1 MKAAFIRRYGG
12 NKVVELGELPAP
24 QAGPGELLVEVHAAS
39 VNPVDFKI
47 RDGML
52 KMIVPF
58 GFPLILGNDL
68 SGVVKAVGAGVTRFR
83 PGDAVFARMDK
94 RRIGAFAEFA
104 VVAEADAAA
113 KPANLSHIE
122 AAAVPLAGLTAW
134 QALFEIGGLKA
145 GQKVLIH
152 GGSGGV
158 GSFAIQL
165 ARHAGATVATTVG
178 ARNAELARSL
188 GADIVID
195 YKTQRFEDV
204 VSDQDLVFD
213 TQAGDIQHRS
223 FAVLKRGG
231 VLVSIA
237 GKPDGR
243 LVREFG
249 LNPLL
254 GVLLDFLSR
263 KIPAPGE
270 AARRALRVPLHA
282 PERRA
287 AGADRPPAR
296 GGQRQDDH
304 RQGVPARTGARG
316 PGLQRGRPRHRQG
329 GGRGEGRGV
338 ILSLRE
344 GRRIAGTDFSVG
356 GVLWERAY
364 WPR

>member
-24 QAGPGELLVEVHAAS
+24 QAGPGELLVAVHAAS

-52 KMIVPF
+52 KMIIPF

-68 SGVVKAVGAGVTRFR
+68 SGVVKAVGAGVTHFK

-158 GSFAIQL
+158 GTFAIQL
-165 ARHAGATVATTVG
+165 AHHAGATVATTVG
-178 ARNAELARSL
+178 ARNADLARRL

-195 YKTQRFEDV
+195 YKTQRFEEV
-204 VSDQDLVFD
+204 VSDCDLVFD

-254 GVLLDFLSR
+254 GLLLDFLSR
-263 KIPAPGE
+263 K
-270 AARRALRVPLHA
+270 
-282 PERRA
+282 
-287 AGADRPPAR
+287 
-296 GGQRQDDH
+296 
-304 RQGVPARTGARG
+304 
-316 PGLQRGRPRHRQG
+316 
-329 GGRGEGRGV
+329 
-338 ILSLRE
+338 SLRLAKRHGVRYEYLFMHPSGEQLAQIGRLLEE
-344 GRRIAGTDFSVG
+344 GSVRTIVDKVFPLEQVREALAYSEAGHATGKV
-356 GVLWERAY
+356 VVEVKAAW
-364 WPR
+364 

>member
-12 NKVVELGELPAP
+12 NAVVELGELPAP

-52 KMIVPF
+52 KMIIPF

-94 RRIGAFAEFA
+94 RLIGAFAEFA

-113 KPANLSHIE
+113 KPANLTHIE

-158 GSFAIQL
+158 GTFAIQL

-178 ARNAELARSL
+178 VRNAELARSL

-195 YKTQRFEDV
+195 YKAQRFEDV

-263 KIPAPGE
+263 KTLRLAKRHGVRYEYLFMHPSGE
-270 AARRALRVPLHA
+270 QLAQIGRLLADGSVRTVIDKVFPLEQVREALAYSEAGHA
-282 PERRA
+282 
-287 AGADRPPAR
+287 
-296 GGQRQDDH
+296 
-304 RQGVPARTGARG
+304 TGKVVVEVKA
-316 PGLQRGRPRHRQG
+316 
-329 GGRGEGRGV
+329 
-338 ILSLRE
+338 
-344 GRRIAGTDFSVG
+344 
-356 GVLWERAY
+356 
-364 WPR
+364 WP

>member
-47 RDGML
+47 RDGLL

-68 SGVVKAVGAGVTRFR
+68 SGVVKAVGAGVTRFA

-94 RRIGAFAEFA
+94 RRIGAFAELA

-113 KPANLSHIE
+113 RPANLSHFE
-122 AAAVPLAGLTAW
+122 AAAVPLAALTAW

-152 GGSGGV
+152 AGSGGV

-178 ARNAELARSL
+178 ARNADLARSL

-195 YKTQRFEDV
+195 YKAQRFEDV
-204 VSDQDLVFD
+204 VSGQDLVLD

-243 LVREFG
+243 LARQWG

-263 KIPAPGE
+263 KTLRLAKRHGVRYEYLFMHPSGE
-270 AARRALRVPLHA
+270 QLA
-282 PERRA
+282 
-287 AGADRPPAR
+287 
-296 GGQRQDDH
+296 QI
-304 RQGVPARTGARG
+304 
-316 PGLQRGRPRHRQG
+316 GRLLA
-329 GGRGEGRGV
+329 E
-338 ILSLRE
+338 
-344 GRRIAGTDFSVG
+344 G
-356 GVLWERAY
+356 GVRTVIDKVFPLEQVREALAY
-364 WPR
+364 SEAGHATGKVVVEVKAGG

>member
-1 MKAAFIRRYGG
+1 MKTAFIRRYGG
-12 NKVVELGELPAP
+12 NQGVELGELPAP

-58 GFPLILGNDL
+58 GFPLILGNDF

-94 RRIGAFAEFA
+94 QRIGAFAEFA

-113 KPANLSHIE
+113 KPASLTHIE

-134 QALFEIGGLKA
+134 QALFEIGSLQA

-195 YKTQRFEDV
+195 YKSQRFEDV
-204 VSDQDLVFD
+204 ASDQDLVFD

-263 KIPAPGE
+263 KTLRLAKRHGVRYEYLFMHPSGE
-270 AARRALRVPLHA
+270 QLAQIGRLLAEGSVKTVIDKVFPLEQVREALAYSEAGHA
-282 PERRA
+282 TGKVVVEVKA
-287 AGADRPPAR
+287 AG
-296 GGQRQDDH
+296 
-304 RQGVPARTGARG
+304 
-316 PGLQRGRPRHRQG
+316 
-329 GGRGEGRGV
+329 
-338 ILSLRE
+338 
-344 GRRIAGTDFSVG
+344 
-356 GVLWERAY
+356 
-364 WPR
+364 

>member
-24 QAGPGELLVEVHAAS
+24 QAGPGELLVAVHAAS

-52 KMIVPF
+52 KMIIPF

-68 SGVVKAVGAGVTRFR
+68 SGVVKAVGAGVTHFK

-158 GSFAIQL
+158 GTFAIQL
-165 ARHAGATVATTVG
+165 AHHAGATVATTVG
-178 ARNAELARSL
+178 ARNADLARRL

-195 YKTQRFEDV
+195 YKTQRFEEV
-204 VSDQDLVFD
+204 VSDCDLVFD

-254 GVLLDFLSR
+254 GLLLDFLSR
-263 KIPAPGE
+263 KSLRLAKRHGVRYEYLFMHPSGE
-270 AARRALRVPLHA
+270 QLAQIGRLLEEGSVRTIVDKVFPLEQVREALAYSEAGHA
-282 PERRA
+282 TGKVVVEVKA
-287 AGADRPPAR
+287 AGDPVPEGKVAVS
-296 GGQRQDDH
+296 
-304 RQGVPARTGARG
+304 QGLTF
-316 PGLQRGRPRHRQG
+316 L
-329 GGRGEGRGV
+329 
-338 ILSLRE
+338 
-344 GRRIAGTDFSVG
+344 
-356 GVLWERAY
+356 
-364 WPR
+364 

>member
-12 NKVVELGELPAP
+12 NAVVELGELPEP

-113 KPANLSHIE
+113 KPANLTHIE
-122 AAAVPLAGLTAW
+122 AAAVPLAALTAW

-145 GQKVLIH
+145 GKKVLIH

-158 GSFAIQL
+158 GTFAIQL

-178 ARNAELARSL
+178 ARNADLARSL
-188 GADIVID
+188 GADIAID
-195 YKTQRFEDV
+195 YKAQRFEDV
-204 VSDQDLVFD
+204 VSGQDLVFD

-263 KIPAPGE
+263 KTLRLAKRHGVRYEYLFMHPSGE
-270 AARRALRVPLHA
+270 QLAQIGRLLAEGSVRTIIDKVFPLEQGREALAYSEAGHATGKVVVEVKAAVS
-282 PERRA
+282 
-287 AGADRPPAR
+287 
-296 GGQRQDDH
+296 QRL
-304 RQGVPARTGARG
+304 TF
-316 PGLQRGRPRHRQG
+316 L
-329 GGRGEGRGV
+329 
-338 ILSLRE
+338 
-344 GRRIAGTDFSVG
+344 
-356 GVLWERAY
+356 
-364 WPR
+364 

>member
-1 MKAAFIRRYGG
+1 MKTAFIRRYGG
-12 NKVVELGELPAP
+12 NKVIELGELPAP
-24 QAGPGELLVEVHAAS
+24 QAGPGELLVAVHAAS

-52 KMIVPF
+52 KMIIPF

-68 SGVVKAVGAGVTRFR
+68 SGVVKAVGAGVTHFK

-165 ARHAGATVATTVG
+165 AHHAGATVATTAG
-178 ARNAELARSL
+178 ARNAELVRSL

-204 VSDQDLVFD
+204 VSGYDLVFD

-223 FAVLKRGG
+223 FSVLKRGG

-263 KIPAPGE
+263 K
-270 AARRALRVPLHA
+270 
-282 PERRA
+282 
-287 AGADRPPAR
+287 
-296 GGQRQDDH
+296 
-304 RQGVPARTGARG
+304 
-316 PGLQRGRPRHRQG
+316 
-329 GGRGEGRGV
+329 
-338 ILSLRE
+338 SLRLAKRHGVRYEYLFMHPSGEQLAQIGRLLAE
-344 GRRIAGTDFSVG
+344 GSVRTVVDKVFPLEQVREALAYSEAGHATGKV
-356 GVLWERAY
+356 VVEVKAAW
-364 WPR
+364 

>member
-1 MKAAFIRRYGG
+1 
-12 NKVVELGELPAP
+12 
-24 QAGPGELLVEVHAAS
+24 
-39 VNPVDFKI
+39 VDFKI
-47 RDGML
+47 RDGLL

-68 SGVVKAVGAGVTRFR
+68 SGVVKAVGTGVTRFR

-113 KPANLSHIE
+113 KPANLTHIE

-152 GGSGGV
+152 AGSGGV
-158 GSFAIQL
+158 GTFAIQL

-178 ARNAELARSL
+178 ARNAELARNL
-188 GADIVID
+188 GANVVID
-195 YKTQRFEDV
+195 YKSQRFEDV
-204 VSDQDLVFD
+204 VSGQDLVFD

-243 LVREFG
+243 LVRQWG

-263 KIPAPGE
+263 K
-270 AARRALRVPLHA
+270 
-282 PERRA
+282 
-287 AGADRPPAR
+287 
-296 GGQRQDDH
+296 
-304 RQGVPARTGARG
+304 
-316 PGLQRGRPRHRQG
+316 
-329 GGRGEGRGV
+329 
-338 ILSLRE
+338 SLRLAKKHGVRYE
-344 GRRIAGTDFSVG
+344 YLFMHPSGEQLAQIGRLLADGSVRTVIDKVFPLEQVREALAYSEAGHATGKVVVEVKAAVSQGLTF
-356 GVLWERAY
+356 
-364 WPR
+364 P

>member
-12 NKVVELGELPAP
+12 NDVVELGELPAP
-24 QAGPGELLVEVHAAS
+24 QAGPGELLVAVQAAS

-52 KMIVPF
+52 KMIIPF

-68 SGVVKAVGAGVTRFR
+68 SGTVKAVGAGVTRFR

-94 RRIGAFAEFA
+94 KRIGAFAEFA
-104 VVAEADAAA
+104 VVAEADAAL

-152 GGSGGV
+152 AGSGGV

-165 ARHAGATVATTVG
+165 ARHAGATVATTAG
-178 ARNAELARSL
+178 ARNAELVRGL

-195 YKTQRFEDV
+195 YKAQRFEDV
-204 VSDQDLVFD
+204 VSGQDLVFD

-223 FAVLKRGG
+223 FAVLRRGG

-263 KIPAPGE
+263 K
-270 AARRALRVPLHA
+270 
-282 PERRA
+282 
-287 AGADRPPAR
+287 
-296 GGQRQDDH
+296 
-304 RQGVPARTGARG
+304 
-316 PGLQRGRPRHRQG
+316 
-329 GGRGEGRGV
+329 
-338 ILSLRE
+338 SLRLAKRHGVRYEYLFMHPSGEQLAQLGRLLAE
-344 GRRIAGTDFSVG
+344 GSVRTIVDKVFPLDQVREALAYSEAGHATGKV
-356 GVLWERAY
+356 VVEVKAAA
-364 WPR
+364 

>member
-12 NKVVELGELPAP
+12 NDVLELGELPAP

-52 KMIVPF
+52 KLIVPF

-68 SGVVKAVGAGVTRFR
+68 SGTVQAVGDGVTRFA

-94 RRIGAFAEFA
+94 RRIGAFAELA
-104 VVAEADAAA
+104 VVAEADAAL
-113 KPANLSHIE
+113 KPANLSHTE

-134 QALFEIGGLKA
+134 QALFEIGGLTA

-152 GGSGGV
+152 AGSGGV
-158 GSFAIQL
+158 GTFAIQL
-165 ARHAGATVATTVG
+165 ARHAGATVATTAG
-178 ARNAELARSL
+178 ARNAELVRSL

-195 YKTQRFEDV
+195 YQAQRFEDV
-204 VSDQDLVFD
+204 VSGQDLVFD
-213 TQAGDIQHRS
+213 TQAGDIRHRS
-223 FAVLKRGG
+223 FAVLRRGG

-254 GVLLDFLSR
+254 GVLLDFLNR
-263 KIPAPGE
+263 KTLRLAKRHGVRYEYLFMHPSGE
-270 AARRALRVPLHA
+270 QLEEIGRLL
-282 PERRA
+282 A
-287 AGADRPPAR
+287 AGSVKPVIDRVTPLEQAREALAPAEAGHATGTEVVEVKA
-296 GGQRQDDH
+296 GG
-304 RQGVPARTGARG
+304 
-316 PGLQRGRPRHRQG
+316 
-329 GGRGEGRGV
+329 
-338 ILSLRE
+338 
-344 GRRIAGTDFSVG
+344 
-356 GVLWERAY
+356 
-364 WPR
+364 

>member
-12 NKVVELGELPAP
+12 NDVVELGELPAP

-52 KMIVPF
+52 KMIIPF

-68 SGVVKAVGAGVTRFR
+68 SGVVQAVGAGVTRFR

-104 VVAEADAAA
+104 VVAEADAAL

-134 QALFEIGGLKA
+134 QALFEVGGVKA
-145 GQKVLIH
+145 GQKVLVH
-152 GGSGGV
+152 AGSGGV
-158 GSFAIQL
+158 GTFAIQL
-165 ARHAGATVATTVG
+165 ARHAGLTVATTAG
-178 ARNAELARSL
+178 ARNAELVRGL

-195 YKTQRFEDV
+195 YKAQRFEDL
-204 VSDQDLVFD
+204 VSDYDLVFD

-223 FAVLKRGG
+223 FAVLRRGG

-237 GKPDGR
+237 GKPDSR

-254 GVLLDFLSR
+254 GMLLDFLNR
-263 KIPAPGE
+263 KTLRLAKQHGVRYEYLFMHPSGE
-270 AARRALRVPLHA
+270 QLAQIGRLLTEGSVRPLVDKVFPLAQVREALAYSEAGHA
-282 PERRA
+282 TGKVVVEVK
-287 AGADRPPAR
+287 PPHR
-296 GGQRQDDH
+296 GD
-304 RQGVPARTGARG
+304 
-316 PGLQRGRPRHRQG
+316 
-329 GGRGEGRGV
+329 
-338 ILSLRE
+338 
-344 GRRIAGTDFSVG
+344 
-356 GVLWERAY
+356 
-364 WPR
+364 

>member
-12 NKVVELGELPAP
+12 NQVVELGELPAP

-52 KMIVPF
+52 KMIIPF

-68 SGVVKAVGAGVTRFR
+68 SGVVQAVGAGVTRFR
-83 PGDAVFARMDK
+83 PGDAVFARLDK

-113 KPANLSHIE
+113 RPANLTHIE

-178 ARNAELARSL
+178 ARNADLARSL
-188 GADIVID
+188 GADIAID
-195 YKTQRFEDV
+195 YKAQRFEDV
-204 VSDQDLVFD
+204 VSGQDLVFD

-263 KIPAPGE
+263 KTLRLAKRHGVRYEYLFMHPSGE
-270 AARRALRVPLHA
+270 QLAQIGRLLAEGSVRTIIDKVFPLDQVREALAYSEAGHA
-282 PERRA
+282 TGKVVVEVK
-287 AGADRPPAR
+287 AG
-296 GGQRQDDH
+296 G
-304 RQGVPARTGARG
+304 
-316 PGLQRGRPRHRQG
+316 
-329 GGRGEGRGV
+329 
-338 ILSLRE
+338 
-344 GRRIAGTDFSVG
+344 
-356 GVLWERAY
+356 
-364 WPR
+364 

>member
-12 NKVVELGELPAP
+12 NDVVELDELPAP

-52 KMIVPF
+52 KMIIPF

-68 SGVVKAVGAGVTRFR
+68 SGVVKEVGAGVTRFK
-83 PGDAVFARMDK
+83 PGDAVYARLDK

-104 VVAEADAAA
+104 VVAEADAAL

-158 GSFAIQL
+158 GSFAIQF
-165 ARHAGATVATTVG
+165 ARQAGLTVATTAG
-178 ARNAELARSL
+178 ARNAELVRRL
-188 GADIVID
+188 GADLVID
-195 YKTQRFEDV
+195 YKAQRFEDV
-204 VSDQDLVFD
+204 VSEYDLVFD

-237 GKPDGR
+237 GKPDSR

-254 GVLLDFLSR
+254 GVLLDFLGR
-263 KIPAPGE
+263 KTLRLAKQHGVRYEYLFMHPSGE
-270 AARRALRVPLHA
+270 QLAQIGRLLADGSVRTIVDKVFPLAQVREALAYSEAGHA
-282 PERRA
+282 TGKVVVEVK
-287 AGADRPPAR
+287 PPYH
-296 GGQRQDDH
+296 GD
-304 RQGVPARTGARG
+304 
-316 PGLQRGRPRHRQG
+316 
-329 GGRGEGRGV
+329 
-338 ILSLRE
+338 
-344 GRRIAGTDFSVG
+344 
-356 GVLWERAY
+356 
-364 WPR
+364 

>member
-12 NKVVELGELPAP
+12 NQVVELGELPAP

-58 GFPLILGNDL
+58 GFPLILGNDF
-68 SGVVKAVGAGVTRFR
+68 SGVVKAVGAGVTRFA

-94 RRIGAFAEFA
+94 QRIGAFAEFA
-104 VVAEADAAA
+104 LVAEADAAA
-113 KPANLSHIE
+113 KPANLSHVE
-122 AAAVPLAGLTAW
+122 AATVPLAGLTAW
-134 QALFEIGGLKA
+134 QALFEIGRLEA

-165 ARHAGATVATTVG
+165 AHHAGATVATTVG
-178 ARNAELARSL
+178 ARNADLARSL
-188 GADIVID
+188 GADVVID
-195 YKTQRFEDV
+195 YHTQRFEDV
-204 VSDQDLVFD
+204 VSDYDLVFD

-254 GVLLDFLSR
+254 GMLLDFLSR
-263 KIPAPGE
+263 KTLRLAEKHGVRYEYLFMHPSGEQLAQIGRLLAEGSVKTIIDKVFPLEQVREALAYSEAGHATGKVVVEVKAPYCG
-270 AARRALRVPLHA
+270 
-282 PERRA
+282 
-287 AGADRPPAR
+287 D
-296 GGQRQDDH
+296 
-304 RQGVPARTGARG
+304 
-316 PGLQRGRPRHRQG
+316 
-329 GGRGEGRGV
+329 
-338 ILSLRE
+338 
-344 GRRIAGTDFSVG
+344 
-356 GVLWERAY
+356 
-364 WPR
+364 

>member
-12 NKVVELGELPAP
+12 NDVVELGEQPMP

-58 GFPLILGNDL
+58 RFPLILGNDF
-68 SGVVKAVGAGVTRFR
+68 SGVVKAVGDGVTRFK

-94 RRIGAFAEFA
+94 QRIGAFAEFA
-104 VVAEADAAA
+104 LVAETDAAA
-113 KPANLSHIE
+113 KPANLSHVE

-158 GSFAIQL
+158 GTFALQFARQAGL
-165 ARHAGATVATTVG
+165 AVATTVG
-178 ARNAELARSL
+178 ARNMELARSL
-188 GADIVID
+188 GADTVID
-195 YKTQRFEDV
+195 YKTQRFEDF
-204 VSDQDLVFD
+204 VSDCDLVFD
-213 TQAGDIQHRS
+213 TQAGEIQHRS

-243 LVREFG
+243 LAREWG

-254 GVLLDFLSR
+254 GMLLDFLSR
-263 KIPAPGE
+263 KT
-270 AARRALRVPLHA
+270 LRLAKQHGVRYEYLFMHPS
-282 PERRA
+282 
-287 AGADRPPAR
+287 GAQLA
-296 GGQRQDDH
+296 QI
-304 RQGVPARTGARG
+304 
-316 PGLQRGRPRHRQG
+316 GRLL
-329 GGRGEGRGV
+329 E
-338 ILSLRE
+338 
-344 GRRIAGTDFSVG
+344 AGTVRTIIDKVFP
-356 GVLWERAY
+356 LAQAREALAY
-364 WPR
+364 SEAGHATGKVVVEVKSAG

>member
-24 QAGPGELLVEVHAAS
+24 QAGPGELLVAVHAAS

-52 KMIVPF
+52 KMIIPF

-68 SGVVKAVGAGVTRFR
+68 SGVVKAVGAGVTHFK

-165 ARHAGATVATTVG
+165 AHHAGATVATTVG
-178 ARNAELARSL
+178 ARNADLARRL

-195 YKTQRFEDV
+195 YKTQRFEEV
-204 VSDQDLVFD
+204 VSDCDLVFD

-254 GVLLDFLSR
+254 GLLLDFLSR
-263 KIPAPGE
+263 K
-270 AARRALRVPLHA
+270 
-282 PERRA
+282 
-287 AGADRPPAR
+287 
-296 GGQRQDDH
+296 
-304 RQGVPARTGARG
+304 
-316 PGLQRGRPRHRQG
+316 
-329 GGRGEGRGV
+329 
-338 ILSLRE
+338 SLRLAKRHGVRYEYLFMHPSGEQLAQIGRLLEE
-344 GRRIAGTDFSVG
+344 GSVRTIVDKVFPLEQVREALAYSEAGHATGKV
-356 GVLWERAY
+356 VVEVKAAW
-364 WPR
+364 

>member
-12 NKVVELGELPAP
+12 NAVVELGELPAP

-47 RDGML
+47 RDGLL

-68 SGVVKAVGAGVTRFR
+68 SGVVKAVGTGVTRFR
-83 PGDAVFARMDK
+83 SGDAVFARMDK

-113 KPANLSHIE
+113 KPANLTHIE

-152 GGSGGV
+152 AGSGGV
-158 GSFAIQL
+158 GTFAIQL

-178 ARNAELARSL
+178 ARNAELARNL
-188 GADIVID
+188 GANVVID
-195 YKTQRFEDV
+195 YKSQRFEDV
-204 VSDQDLVFD
+204 VSGQDLVFD

-243 LVREFG
+243 LVRQWG

-263 KIPAPGE
+263 K
-270 AARRALRVPLHA
+270 
-282 PERRA
+282 
-287 AGADRPPAR
+287 
-296 GGQRQDDH
+296 
-304 RQGVPARTGARG
+304 
-316 PGLQRGRPRHRQG
+316 
-329 GGRGEGRGV
+329 
-338 ILSLRE
+338 SLRLAKKHGVRYE
-344 GRRIAGTDFSVG
+344 YLFMHPSGEQLAQIGRLLADGSVRTVIDKVFPLEQVREALAYSEAGHATGKVVVEVKAAVSQGLTF
-356 GVLWERAY
+356 
-364 WPR
+364 P

>member
-12 NKVVELGELPAP
+12 NDVVEPGELPEP
-24 QAGPGELLVEVHAAS
+24 QAGPGELLVGVHAAS

-52 KMIVPF
+52 KMIIPF

-104 VVAEADAAA
+104 VVAEADAAP
-113 KPANLSHIE
+113 KPENLTHVE
-122 AAAVPLAGLTAW
+122 AAAVPLAALTAW
-134 QALFEIGGLKA
+134 QALFETGGLKA

-158 GSFAIQL
+158 GTFAIQF
-165 ARHAGATVATTVG
+165 ARHAGLTVATTVG
-178 ARNAELARSL
+178 ARNADLARRL

-195 YKTQRFEDV
+195 YKSQRFEEV

-243 LVREFG
+243 LARQWG
-249 LNPLL
+249 LNPFL
-254 GVLLDFLSR
+254 GVALDFLSR
-263 KIPAPGE
+263 KTLRLAKRHGVRYEYLFMHPSGE
-270 AARRALRVPLHA
+270 QLASIGRLIEAGSVRPVVDKVFPLAQVREALAHVEAGHA
-282 PERRA
+282 
-287 AGADRPPAR
+287 
-296 GGQRQDDH
+296 
-304 RQGVPARTGARG
+304 TGKVVVEVRKDG
-316 PGLQRGRPRHRQG
+316 
-329 GGRGEGRGV
+329 
-338 ILSLRE
+338 
-344 GRRIAGTDFSVG
+344 
-356 GVLWERAY
+356 
-364 WPR
+364 

>member
-24 QAGPGELLVEVHAAS
+24 QAGPGELLVAVHAAS

-52 KMIVPF
+52 KMIIPF

-68 SGVVKAVGAGVTRFR
+68 SGVVKAVGAGVTHFK

-165 ARHAGATVATTVG
+165 AHHAGATVATTVG
-178 ARNAELARSL
+178 ARNAELVRSL

-204 VSDQDLVFD
+204 VSGYDLVFD

-223 FAVLKRGG
+223 FSVLKRGG

-263 KIPAPGE
+263 KSLRLAKRHGVRYEYLFMHPSGE
-270 AARRALRVPLHA
+270 QLAQIGRLLAEGSVRTVVDKVFPLAQVREALAYSEAGHA
-282 PERRA
+282 TGKVVVEVKA
-287 AGADRPPAR
+287 AG
-296 GGQRQDDH
+296 
-304 RQGVPARTGARG
+304 
-316 PGLQRGRPRHRQG
+316 
-329 GGRGEGRGV
+329 
-338 ILSLRE
+338 
-344 GRRIAGTDFSVG
+344 
-356 GVLWERAY
+356 
-364 WPR
+364 

>member
-12 NKVVELGELPAP
+12 NKVLELGELPAP

-52 KMIVPF
+52 KMILPF

-104 VVAEADAAA
+104 VVAETDAAA
-113 KPANLSHIE
+113 KPANLSHVE

-165 ARHAGATVATTVG
+165 ARHAGLTVATTVG

-195 YKTQRFEDV
+195 YRTQRFEDV

-223 FAVLKRGG
+223 FAVLRRGG

-263 KIPAPGE
+263 KSLRLAKRHGVRYEYLFMHPSGE
-270 AARRALRVPLHA
+270 QLAQLGRLLEEGSVRTIIDKVFPLAQVREALAYSEAGHA
-282 PERRA
+282 TGKVVVEVKA
-287 AGADRPPAR
+287 AG
-296 GGQRQDDH
+296 
-304 RQGVPARTGARG
+304 
-316 PGLQRGRPRHRQG
+316 
-329 GGRGEGRGV
+329 
-338 ILSLRE
+338 
-344 GRRIAGTDFSVG
+344 
-356 GVLWERAY
+356 
-364 WPR
+364 

>member
-52 KMIVPF
+52 KMILPF

-104 VVAEADAAA
+104 VVAETDAAA
-113 KPANLSHIE
+113 KPANLSHVE

-165 ARHAGATVATTVG
+165 ARHAGLTVATTVG

-223 FAVLKRGG
+223 FAVLRRGG

-254 GVLLDFLSR
+254 GVLLDFLNR
-263 KIPAPGE
+263 K
-270 AARRALRVPLHA
+270 
-282 PERRA
+282 
-287 AGADRPPAR
+287 
-296 GGQRQDDH
+296 
-304 RQGVPARTGARG
+304 
-316 PGLQRGRPRHRQG
+316 
-329 GGRGEGRGV
+329 
-338 ILSLRE
+338 SLRLAKQHGVRYEYLFMHPSGEQLAQLGRLLEE
-344 GRRIAGTDFSVG
+344 GSVRTIIDKVFPLEQVREALAYSEAGHATGKV
-356 GVLWERAY
+356 VVEVKAAW
-364 WPR
+364 

>member
-104 VVAEADAAA
+104 VVAEQDAAA
-113 KPANLSHIE
+113 KPANLTHVE

-152 GGSGGV
+152 AGSGGV
-158 GSFAIQL
+158 GTFAIQL
-165 ARHAGATVATTVG
+165 ARHAGATVAATVG
-178 ARNAELARSL
+178 ARNADLARSL

-243 LVREFG
+243 LARQWG

-263 KIPAPGE
+263 KTLRLAKRHGVRYEYLFMHPSGE
-270 AARRALRVPLHA
+270 QLAQIGRLLAESSVRTVIDKVFPLEQVREALAYSEAGHA
-282 PERRA
+282 TGKVVIEVK
-287 AGADRPPAR
+287 AG
-296 GGQRQDDH
+296 G
-304 RQGVPARTGARG
+304 
-316 PGLQRGRPRHRQG
+316 
-329 GGRGEGRGV
+329 
-338 ILSLRE
+338 
-344 GRRIAGTDFSVG
+344 
-356 GVLWERAY
+356 
-364 WPR
+364 

>member
-12 NKVVELGELPAP
+12 NDVVELGELPEP

-52 KMIVPF
+52 KMIIPF

-68 SGVVKAVGAGVTRFR
+68 SGTVKAVGAGVTRFR
-83 PGDAVFARMDK
+83 PGDAVYARMDK

-113 KPANLSHIE
+113 KPTNLTHVE
-122 AAAVPLAGLTAW
+122 AAAVPLAALTAW

-145 GQKVLIH
+145 GQKALIH

-158 GSFAIQL
+158 GTFAIQF
-165 ARHAGATVATTVG
+165 ARQAGLTVATTVG
-178 ARNAELARSL
+178 ARNADLVRRL

-195 YKTQRFEDV
+195 YKSQRFEDHV
-204 VSDQDLVFD
+204 ADCDLVFD

-243 LVREFG
+243 LAREWR

-254 GVLLDFLSR
+254 GVVLDFLSR
-263 KIPAPGE
+263 KTHRL
-270 AARRALRVPLHA
+270 ARRHGVRYEYLFMHPSGAQLEEIGRLLAQGSVRPVIDQVFPLAQVREALATSEAGHVTGKVVI
-282 PERRA
+282 EVKA
-287 AGADRPPAR
+287 AG
-296 GGQRQDDH
+296 
-304 RQGVPARTGARG
+304 
-316 PGLQRGRPRHRQG
+316 
-329 GGRGEGRGV
+329 
-338 ILSLRE
+338 
-344 GRRIAGTDFSVG
+344 
-356 GVLWERAY
+356 
-364 WPR
+364 

>member
-52 KMIVPF
+52 KMIIPF

-68 SGVVKAVGAGVTRFR
+68 SGVVKAVGAGVTHFK

-165 ARHAGATVATTVG
+165 AHHAGATVATTVG
-178 ARNAELARSL
+178 ARNAELARRL

-254 GVLLDFLSR
+254 GVLLDLLSR
-263 KIPAPGE
+263 KSLRLAKRHGVRYEYLFMHPSGE
-270 AARRALRVPLHA
+270 QLAQIGRLLAEGSVRTVVDKVFPLEQVREALAYSEAGHA
-282 PERRA
+282 TGKVVVEVKA
-287 AGADRPPAR
+287 AG
-296 GGQRQDDH
+296 
-304 RQGVPARTGARG
+304 
-316 PGLQRGRPRHRQG
+316 
-329 GGRGEGRGV
+329 
-338 ILSLRE
+338 
-344 GRRIAGTDFSVG
+344 
-356 GVLWERAY
+356 
-364 WPR
+364 

>member
-52 KMIVPF
+52 KMIIPF

-68 SGVVKAVGAGVTRFR
+68 SGVVQAVGAGVTRFR
-83 PGDAVFARMDK
+83 PGDAVFARLDK

-113 KPANLSHIE
+113 RPANLSHVE

-178 ARNAELARSL
+178 ARNADLARRL

-195 YKTQRFEDV
+195 YKAQRFEDV
-204 VSDQDLVFD
+204 VSGQDLVFD

-243 LVREFG
+243 LARQWG

-263 KIPAPGE
+263 KTLRLAKRHDVRYEYLFMRPSGE
-270 AARRALRVPLHA
+270 QLAQIGRLLADGSVRTIIDKVFPLEQVREALAYSEAGHA
-282 PERRA
+282 TGKVVVEVK
-287 AGADRPPAR
+287 AG
-296 GGQRQDDH
+296 G
-304 RQGVPARTGARG
+304 
-316 PGLQRGRPRHRQG
+316 
-329 GGRGEGRGV
+329 
-338 ILSLRE
+338 
-344 GRRIAGTDFSVG
+344 
-356 GVLWERAY
+356 
-364 WPR
+364 

>member
-12 NKVVELGELPAP
+12 NDVVELGELPAP
-24 QAGPGELLVEVHAAS
+24 QAGPGELLVAVQAAS

-52 KMIVPF
+52 KMIIPF
-58 GFPLILGNDL
+58 GFPLILGNDF
-68 SGVVKAVGAGVTRFR
+68 SGVVQAVGAGVTRFR

-104 VVAEADAAA
+104 VVAEADAVA
-113 KPANLSHIE
+113 KPTNLTHIE

-158 GSFAIQL
+158 GTFAIQL
-165 ARHAGATVATTVG
+165 AHHAGATVATTVG
-178 ARNAELARSL
+178 ARNAELARRL

-204 VSDQDLVFD
+204 VSGYDLVLD
-213 TQAGDIQHRS
+213 TQAGDILHRS

-263 KIPAPGE
+263 KSLRLAKRHGVRYEYLFMHPSGE
-270 AARRALRVPLHA
+270 QLAQLGRLLAEGSV
-282 PERRA
+282 
-287 AGADRPPAR
+287 
-296 GGQRQDDH
+296 
-304 RQGVPARTGARG
+304 RTGIDKVF
-316 PGLQRGRPRHRQG
+316 PLEQ
-329 GGRGEGRGV
+329 V
-338 ILSLRE
+338 RE
-344 GRRIAGTDFSVG
+344 ALAYCEAGHATGKVVVEVKPAG
-356 GVLWERAY
+356 
-364 WPR
+364 

>member
-12 NKVVELGELPAP
+12 NAVIELGELPAP

-47 RDGML
+47 RDGLL

-68 SGVVKAVGAGVTRFR
+68 SGVVKAVGTGVTRFR

-113 KPANLSHIE
+113 KPANLTHIE

-152 GGSGGV
+152 AGSGGV
-158 GSFAIQL
+158 GTFAIQL

-178 ARNAELARSL
+178 ARNAELARNL
-188 GADIVID
+188 GANVVID
-195 YKTQRFEDV
+195 YKSQRFEDV
-204 VSDQDLVFD
+204 VSGQDMVFD

-243 LVREFG
+243 LVRQWG

-263 KIPAPGE
+263 KTLRLAKRHGVRYEYLFMHPSGE
-270 AARRALRVPLHA
+270 QLAQLGRLLAEGSVKTVIDKVFPLEQVREALAYSEAGHA
-282 PERRA
+282 TGKVVVEVKA
-287 AGADRPPAR
+287 AG
-296 GGQRQDDH
+296 
-304 RQGVPARTGARG
+304 
-316 PGLQRGRPRHRQG
+316 
-329 GGRGEGRGV
+329 
-338 ILSLRE
+338 
-344 GRRIAGTDFSVG
+344 
-356 GVLWERAY
+356 
-364 WPR
+364 

>member
-52 KMIVPF
+52 KMILPF

-68 SGVVKAVGAGVTRFR
+68 SGVVQAVGAGVTRFR

-113 KPANLSHIE
+113 KPANLSHVE

-165 ARHAGATVATTVG
+165 ARHAGLTVATTVG
-178 ARNAELARSL
+178 ARNAELAYSL

-195 YKTQRFEDV
+195 YKTQRFEEV

-223 FAVLKRGG
+223 FAVLRRGG

-254 GVLLDFLSR
+254 GVLLDFLNR
-263 KIPAPGE
+263 K
-270 AARRALRVPLHA
+270 
-282 PERRA
+282 
-287 AGADRPPAR
+287 
-296 GGQRQDDH
+296 
-304 RQGVPARTGARG
+304 
-316 PGLQRGRPRHRQG
+316 
-329 GGRGEGRGV
+329 
-338 ILSLRE
+338 SLRLAKQHGVRYEYLFMHPSGEQLAQLGRLLEE
-344 GRRIAGTDFSVG
+344 GSVRTIIDKVFPLEQVREALAYSEAGHATGKV
-356 GVLWERAY
+356 VVEVKAAW
-364 WPR
+364 

>member
-12 NKVVELGELPAP
+12 NDVIELGELPAP

-47 RDGML
+47 RDGLL

-113 KPANLSHIE
+113 KPANLTHIE

-152 GGSGGV
+152 AGSGGV

-178 ARNAELARSL
+178 ARNAGLARSL

-195 YKTQRFEDV
+195 YKAQRFEDV

-263 KIPAPGE
+263 KTLRLAKRHGVRYEYLFMHPSGE
-270 AARRALRVPLHA
+270 QLAQIGRLLAEGSVKTVIDKVFPLAQVREALAYSEAGHA
-282 PERRA
+282 TGKVVVEVKA
-287 AGADRPPAR
+287 AG
-296 GGQRQDDH
+296 
-304 RQGVPARTGARG
+304 
-316 PGLQRGRPRHRQG
+316 
-329 GGRGEGRGV
+329 
-338 ILSLRE
+338 
-344 GRRIAGTDFSVG
+344 
-356 GVLWERAY
+356 
-364 WPR
+364 

>member
-12 NKVVELGELPAP
+12 NQVVELGELPAL

-104 VVAEADAAA
+104 VVAEADVAA
-113 KPANLSHIE
+113 KPANLTHIE

-152 GGSGGV
+152 AGSGGV
-158 GSFAIQL
+158 GTFAIQL

-178 ARNAELARSL
+178 ARNADLARRL

-195 YKTQRFEDV
+195 YKAQRFEDV

-213 TQAGDIQHRS
+213 TQAGDIRHRS

-243 LVREFG
+243 LARQWG

-263 KIPAPGE
+263 TTLRLAKRHGVRYEYLFMHPSGE
-270 AARRALRVPLHA
+270 QLAQLGRLLAEGSVKTVIDKVFPLEQVREALAYSEAGHA
-282 PERRA
+282 TGKVVVEVKA
-287 AGADRPPAR
+287 AG
-296 GGQRQDDH
+296 
-304 RQGVPARTGARG
+304 
-316 PGLQRGRPRHRQG
+316 
-329 GGRGEGRGV
+329 
-338 ILSLRE
+338 
-344 GRRIAGTDFSVG
+344 
-356 GVLWERAY
+356 
-364 WPR
+364 

>member
-1 MKAAFIRRYGG
+1 MKTAFIRRYGG
-12 NKVVELGELPAP
+12 NQVVELGELPAP

-58 GFPLILGNDL
+58 GFPLILGNDF

-94 RRIGAFAEFA
+94 QRIGAFAEFA

-113 KPANLSHIE
+113 KPASLTHIE

-134 QALFEIGGLKA
+134 QALFEIGSLQA

-195 YKTQRFEDV
+195 YKSQRFEDV

-263 KIPAPGE
+263 KTLRLAKRHGVRYEYLFMHPSGE
-270 AARRALRVPLHA
+270 QLAQIGRLLAEGSVKTVIDKVFPLEQVREALAYSEAGHA
-282 PERRA
+282 TGKVVVEVKA
-287 AGADRPPAR
+287 AG
-296 GGQRQDDH
+296 
-304 RQGVPARTGARG
+304 
-316 PGLQRGRPRHRQG
+316 
-329 GGRGEGRGV
+329 
-338 ILSLRE
+338 
-344 GRRIAGTDFSVG
+344 
-356 GVLWERAY
+356 
-364 WPR
+364 